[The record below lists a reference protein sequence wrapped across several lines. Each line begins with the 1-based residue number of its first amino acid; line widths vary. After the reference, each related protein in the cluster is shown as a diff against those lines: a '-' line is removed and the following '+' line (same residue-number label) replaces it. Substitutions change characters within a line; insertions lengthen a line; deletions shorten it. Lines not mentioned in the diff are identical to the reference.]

1 MTVASA
7 SRITSYTATGGTD
20 FAIPWAF
27 MALADIKVYTFDPTT
42 ETQVQITSGLT
53 ITGTAEADGQ
63 GFSAGNVAFDNA
75 PANGLTVTVVNEPPA
90 ANTTDL
96 ADGSALPA
104 ESLEASVDIVTMV
117 AQRVLD
123 IIARTPALRETSQT
137 GTIELGEPV
146 LGELLNWESV
156 SPPKIGSTPAA
167 VAGAASG
174 KVKITAND
182 TTAVELLA
190 KLVAGANITLTLQNA
205 GGNENILVDASVP
218 AGSTASPQESI
229 EAGELA
235 ALFNTYRNDATPTN
249 ADIIGEVRLEAN
261 DSGANRTVY
270 VRLRAIQEDI
280 ADGSED
286 AEFQIRLLR
295 AGVETLIASFT
306 DGLVLGA
313 ATGGDQGAG
322 SINAV
327 KVFENGIE
335 LNPPPSVPQHLTF
348 SVVGGARTALATARR
363 FPAYG
368 VLDDGVNGPR
378 FYVAGG
384 LTNTL
389 SPVTT
394 VEAYDPD
401 PNTWD
406 ATPSVVGYTPSGRA
420 ASAVFGDRLYSFGGV
435 TDAGG
440 TVTNATQR
448 YDASADD
455 WTALTAMLKNSH
467 LAAAVLSSIDSLI
480 YIAGGQ
486 SSQAAGIGNDLW
498 SFDPAN
504 EGAGYAVLT
513 SMPDNLT
520 GGSLLDGA
528 NGFLYYIGGWTN
540 NARTVANGLIF
551 VYDISHD
558 AWSTVPTLQYPQE
571 GWSHVGQASVNG
583 RTYLVGGVS
592 EAGGNGLTDI
602 WEFDPVVLGFRR
614 VGGLATGG
622 FGIACGIIAGNL
634 YTAGGDLNYA
644 TPNVTTG
651 TGVIGAL
658 ADQVAPV
665 PGMRTTAS
673 PSGMVLVNRTTGVIG
688 TMIGVRLGDVWG
700 TLPFAFTTQNAD
712 IVNIGQSNAQSGL
725 VQESPSG
732 VFNIQLDG
740 TTAIQWDSN
749 TGFVRSNGDIIN
761 ALAT

>member
-1 MTVASA
+1 MTVASE
-7 SRITSYTATGGTD
+7 SRITHATATGGVD
-20 FAIPWAF
+20 FPIPWAF
-27 MALADIKVYTFDPTT
+27 MALADIKTFTYDAVTD
-42 ETQVQITSGLT
+42 TQVPITSGIT
-53 ITGTAEADGQ
+53 VTGTPDPDGQ

-75 PANGLTVTVVNEPPA
+75 PASGLIVTHINQPPA

-137 GTIELGEPV
+137 GPIILGEPV

-174 KVKITAND
+174 KVKVTVND

-190 KLVAGANITLTLQNA
+190 KLVAGANVTFTLQNA
-205 GGNENILVDASVP
+205 GGNENILIDAAVP

-229 EAGELA
+229 EAGEAA
-235 ALFNTYRNDATPTN
+235 ALFNAFRNDATPTN
-249 ADIIGEVRLEAN
+249 ADIIGEIRLEAN

-286 AEFQIRLLR
+286 AEFQIRLIR
-295 AGVETLIASFT
+295 AGVETLFASMK

-348 SVVGGARTALATARR
+348 SVTGGARTALATARR

-378 FYVAGG
+378 LYVAGG

-401 PNTWD
+401 SNAWD
-406 ATPSVVGYTPSGRA
+406 ATPSVTGYTPSGRA

-435 TDAGG
+435 TDSGG

-448 YDASADD
+448 YDASADT
-455 WTALTAMLKNSH
+455 WTALSAMLKNSN
-467 LAAAVLSSIDSLI
+467 LAAAVLSTVDSLI

-486 SSQAAGIGNDLW
+486 SSQAAGIGADLW
-498 SFDPAN
+498 SFDPSN
-504 EGAGYAVLT
+504 EGAGYTALA

-520 GGSLLDGA
+520 GGLLLDGA
-528 NGFLYYIGGWTN
+528 NGFLYYSGGWTN
-540 NARTVANGLIF
+540 NGRSIANRNTF
-551 VYDISHD
+551 VYNISHD
-558 AWSTVPTLQYPQE
+558 DWSEIPAIQYPQE
-571 GWSHVGQASVNG
+571 GWSHVGTATVNG
-583 RTYLVGGVS
+583 RTYIVGGVS
-592 EAGGNGLTDI
+592 EAGGDGLTDI
-602 WEFDPVVLGFRR
+602 WEFDPIIFGLRR
-614 VGGLATGG
+614 VGGLTTGG
-622 FGIACGIIAGNL
+622 FGIACGIIAGDL
-634 YTAGGDLNYA
+634 YVAGGDTNYT
-644 TPNVTTG
+644 TPAITTG

-665 PGMRTTAS
+665 PGMRTAAS

-688 TMIGVRLGDVWG
+688 TAIGVRLGDVWG

-725 VQESPSG
+725 VQESPPG